1 MFHPGEI
8 ISDTDVESCAQF
20 AEVLVYEGGEHV
32 ADLLTT
38 EVGGMGREAGT
49 DCSAPGRL
57 RGRHAVYR

>member
-1 MFHPGEI
+1 MLVLECGER
-8 ISDTDVESCAQF
+8 
-20 AEVLVYEGGEHV
+20 V

-38 EVGGMGREAGT
+38 EVGGMGREAST

>member
-8 ISDTDVESCAQF
+8 ISDTDADSCAQF
-20 AEVLVYEGGEHV
+20 AEALVHEGGEHV

-49 DCSAPGRL
+49 DCSTPGRL
-57 RGRHAVYR
+57 GGRHAMYR

>member
-1 MFHPGEI
+1 ML
-8 ISDTDVESCAQF
+8 
-20 AEVLVYEGGEHV
+20 VLEGGERV

>member
-1 MFHPGEI
+1 M
-8 ISDTDVESCAQF
+8 
-20 AEVLVYEGGEHV
+20 LVHDGGERV

-38 EVGGMGREAGT
+38 EVGGVGREAGT

>member
-1 MFHPGEI
+1 MVH
-8 ISDTDVESCAQF
+8 
-20 AEVLVYEGGEHV
+20 EGGECV

-38 EVGGMGREAGT
+38 EGGVGREAGT